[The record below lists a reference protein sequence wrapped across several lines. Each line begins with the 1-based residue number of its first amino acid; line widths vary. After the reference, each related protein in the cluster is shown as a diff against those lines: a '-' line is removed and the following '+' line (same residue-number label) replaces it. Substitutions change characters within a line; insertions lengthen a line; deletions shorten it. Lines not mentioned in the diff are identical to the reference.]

1 MSRFSEALVPHRRR
15 NLSVEKEWL
24 YADPFLGLPPESR
37 PQFRRKPATAGL
49 NALPL
54 PLSFQFHQRKAG
66 RPLLVWPQPC
76 KKLSKPCKLTS
87 SRQWQRLPAG
97 GARKLTAKTK
107 ARSKLLCGGQR
118 MEAAWKG
125 REQNLRG
132 QTAAWKKVSNLS
144 LPKTNNESTEKQNG
158 PFHVLGGENRF

>member
-1 MSRFSEALVPHRRR
+1 MSRFSEALVLHRPK

-24 YADPFLGLPPESR
+24 YADPFLGLPPASR
-37 PQFRRKPATAGL
+37 PQFRRKAATEGP

-54 PLSFQFHQRKAG
+54 SLSFQFHLRKAG

-76 KKLSKPCKLTS
+76 KKIRQSLSTS
-87 SRQWQRLPAG
+87 SMQWQRLPAG
-97 GARKLTAKTK
+97 GALKLTAKTK

-144 LPKTNNESTEKQNG
+144 LPPPPTPKNK
-158 PFHVLGGENRF
+158 H